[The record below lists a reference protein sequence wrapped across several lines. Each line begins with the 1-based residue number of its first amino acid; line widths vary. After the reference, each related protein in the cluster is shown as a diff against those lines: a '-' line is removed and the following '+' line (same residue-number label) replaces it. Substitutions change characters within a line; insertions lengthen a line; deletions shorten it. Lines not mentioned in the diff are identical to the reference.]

1 MSKEFKIINAKLKNF
16 VLGYNEIVSYDP
28 SIKFENFNNISTDSR
43 DINKNDLF
51 IALNG
56 DNFKGHEFVPDV
68 IKKGASF
75 FVTEEA
81 TKQPKQILVK
91 STLNF
96 IQDFATYILNDV
108 QDLKIFGITGTNGK
122 TTTKEILTNIFKQ
135 HFNIL
140 ATKGNLNNQIGLP
153 LTIFNLKNTH
163 EILVLEM
170 GTNSKGEIEKL
181 AKIAKPQFG
190 TITNIGKGHT
200 EGLINK
206 KNIFLEKSN
215 ITKYFNS
222 DSVFAFNMDDEFI
235 NMFFSKFKY
244 KKISYGIKNKADI
257 RAENIEEGYS
267 KFNLIYRNNKYPV
280 TLKAPGINNIYNS
293 LCSAS
298 LAIQS
303 GLDMELIIEGIK
315 SFEGINNRFKIIK
328 LPNENI
334 IINDTYNANPDSTIR
349 AIEMTNEI
357 FPEKKRVAI
366 LGSMLE
372 LGETSSLE
380 HTKIGEYLENNKFAE
395 FYCYGN
401 NSLDY
406 KKNLSSNIKFVEII
420 DHSEIKKYIDLN
432 SIENT
437 VILVKGSRGMKMER
451 IFTSLGL

>member
-1 MSKEFKIINAKLKNF
+1 MSKDFKIINKKLEAF
-16 VLGYNEIVSYDP
+16 VLAYDEIVSYDTN
-28 SIKFENFNNISTDSR
+28 IKFENFNNISTDSR
-43 DINKNDLF
+43 HINQNDLF

-56 DNFKGHEFVPDV
+56 ENFKGHEFVPDV

-75 FVTEEA
+75 FVTEKE
-81 TKQPKQILVK
+81 TGQPKQILVK

-96 IQDFATYILNDV
+96 IQDLATYILKDIKE
-108 QDLKIFGITGTNGK
+108 LKIFGITGTNGK
-122 TTTKEILTNIFKQ
+122 TTTKEILTNILKE
-135 HFNIL
+135 HFNVL

-153 LTIFNLKNTH
+153 LTIFNLKNTDQ
-163 EILVLEM
+163 ILVLEM

-181 AKIAKPQFG
+181 AKIARPQFG
-190 TITNIGKGHT
+190 AITNIGKGHT
-200 EGLINK
+200 EGLVDK
-206 KNIFLEKSN
+206 ENIFLEKSN
-215 ITKYFNS
+215 IVKYFNS

-257 RAENIEEGYS
+257 RAENIQEGYS

-280 TLKAPGINNIYNS
+280 SLKAPGINNIYNA

-303 GLDMELIIEGIK
+303 GLDMELIVKGVE
-315 SFEGINNRFKIIK
+315 SFEGINNRFKIIE

-349 AIEMTNEI
+349 AIEMTNKI

-380 HTKIGEYLENNKFAE
+380 HTKIGEYLNNNEFTE
-395 FYCYGN
+395 FYCFGN

-406 KKNLSSNIKFVEII
+406 KKNLSSNIKFVEIT

-432 SIENT
+432 SIKNT